1 MPIGVFW
8 SASARRWAIFNQQ
21 ASDPPPPI
29 AAGASFNVFVDE
41 AQIDRECADALFT
54 DGFDGF

>member
-1 MPIGVFW
+1 V
-8 SASARRWAIFNQQ
+8 RRRSRALVRTRD
-21 ASDPPPPI
+21 SLL
-29 AAGASFNVFVDE
+29 